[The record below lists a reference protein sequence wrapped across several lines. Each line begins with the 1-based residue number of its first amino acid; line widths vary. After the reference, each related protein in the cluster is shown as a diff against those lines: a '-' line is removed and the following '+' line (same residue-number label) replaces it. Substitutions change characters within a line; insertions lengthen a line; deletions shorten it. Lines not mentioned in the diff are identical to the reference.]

1 MDSADLNW
9 YADEMFRTEADSKD
23 LAAAGGL
30 SLKAIGNI
38 EGSQAKPVVLEASQ
52 LNHGRLLGILDELDE
67 SGGYR
72 FELNVNVDNTE
83 MAFTFRE
90 SMVIINTL
98 AMKRNQIRG
107 GSWSSIGKQV
117 ETPLM
122 KTLCE
127 LFGVDPFNWRAPGV
141 YEGQRQIDF
150 MLLRSGQQ
158 LRTEV
163 KLSGSGNPESF
174 ESAISR
180 DCRLLVSDHL
190 SQTGRD
196 SLSNNNVEWVA
207 LADHEG
213 YRRFGDVLTRFN
225 IDHGEPRPLTELSDI
240 LDGVLQQTDIWIKR
254 DPRPTQKRWLD
265 SSTP

>member
-1 MDSADLNW
+1 M
-9 YADEMFRTEADSKD
+9 
-23 LAAAGGL
+23 
-30 SLKAIGNI
+30 
-38 EGSQAKPVVLEASQ
+38 LEASQ
-52 LNHGRLLGILDELDE
+52 RNYERLLGILGELEGTGD
-67 SGGYR
+67 YA
-72 FELNVNVDNTE
+72 FELSVRVNDRE
-83 MAFTFRE
+83 MQFTFSE
-90 SMVIINTL
+90 SMVIVNTL

-122 KTLCE
+122 KTLCN
-127 LFGVDPFNWRAPGV
+127 LFNVDPFNWREPGI

-190 SQTGRD
+190 SETGRE
-196 SLSNNNVEWVA
+196 SLGKNNVEWVA

-213 YRRFGDVLTRFN
+213 YRKFGEVLTRLN
-225 IDHGEPRPLTELSDI
+225 IDHSEPRPLSELGDV
-240 LDGVLQQTDIWIKR
+240 LDGVFQQPDVGLSEFQDLLKSGGLIHP
-254 DPRPTQKRWLD
+254 PRKLRGPGGRRRPEIRRRQID
-265 SSTP
+265 S